1 MPSSHR
7 WIVLGAAALAV
18 ATACAPAHQA
28 AQAAYAP
35 HARYVTVTTVALMVK
50 EDAAVLPFLKQDF
63 AKGGV
68 LEGKEVYGFEPSTIT
83 VVAGDTIHFHFVNPE
98 DDDHNFVLHD
108 FFVKLP
114 GQHVVDTTYVAGV
127 PGIYEFACAIP
138 AHLPM
143 MHGTLVVLAPG
154 AVTANREGGSR

>member
-1 MPSSHR
+1 MRPIHG
-7 WIVLGAAALAV
+7 WTVAGAAALVLV
-18 ATACAPAHQA
+18 AGCAPTPRA
-28 AQAAYAP
+28 AQASYTP
-35 HARYVTVTTVALMVK
+35 RARYVTVTTVALMVK

-98 DDDHNFVLHD
+98 DDEHNFVLHD
-108 FFVKLP
+108 LFVKLP
-114 GQHVVDTTYVAGV
+114 GQHIVDTTYVAGA
-127 PGIYEFACAIP
+127 PGIYDFACAIP

-143 MHGTLVVLAPG
+143 MHGTLLVLSPA
-154 AVTANREGGSR
+154 AVTVAR

>member
-1 MPSSHR
+1 MSIRPA
-7 WIVLGAAALAV
+7 VLLTAVAAAAGC
-18 ATACAPAHQA
+18 TAARHAPAR
-28 AQAAYAP
+28 AAYTP

-50 EDAAVLPFLKQDF
+50 EDAGVLPFLKKDF

-83 VVAGDTIHFHFVNPE
+83 VEAGDTIHFNFINPE
-98 DDDHNFVLHD
+98 DDEHNFVLKN

-114 GQHVVDTTYVAGV
+114 GQTIVDTTYVART
-127 PGIYEFACAIP
+127 PGIYDFACAIP

-143 MHGTLVVLAPG
+143 MHGQLVVLNPE
-154 AVTANREGGSR
+154 AVGGTGD